1 MKYRSSPPLKTTP
14 PPAPSPTG
22 GADLHLHSLHSDGTE
37 HPAALARQAK
47 DAGLEVISLTD
58 HDSVQGIVEARE
70 ACRAVGLT
78 FIPGIELSVGLGD
91 DEIHILGYG
100 IEARLKTLHRT
111 VEQLA
116 SERVQRMEQMIAAL
130 QRLGVAITFEEVRA
144 ASGGQ
149 IIGRLHLASVLAA
162 KGLVPDRNAAFQRY
176 IGSGKPAYVRR
187 NLLTLREAIDLI
199 REAGGVAVM
208 AHPGLTRRDDM
219 IEYLVRLG
227 VRGLEV
233 YYPKHDFV
241 DVSRYQKVCA
251 KFDLF
256 ATGGSD
262 FHGDGKPG
270 TSIGAALTPRR
281 ELDKML
287 KYIQI

>member
-1 MKYRSSPPLKTTP
+1 VGGVGIGDG
-14 PPAPSPTG
+14 AAAG
-22 GADLHLHSLHSDGTE
+22 GADLHLHSIYSDGTD

-47 DAGLEVISLTD
+47 DAGLQVISLTD
-58 HDSVQGIVEARE
+58 HDSVQGIVEARD
-70 ACRAVGLT
+70 ACRTLGLT
-78 FIPGIELSVGLGD
+78 FIPGIELSVGIGD

-116 SERVQRMEQMIAAL
+116 SERVQRMEQMVAAL
-130 QRLGVAITFEEVRA
+130 RRLGVAISFEDVRA
-144 ASGGQ
+144 VAGGQ
-149 IIGRLHLASVLAA
+149 VIGRLHLATALAD
-162 KGLVPDRNAAFQRY
+162 KGLVPDRNTAFQRY

-187 NLLTLREAIDLI
+187 SLLTLREAIDLI

-208 AHPGLTRRDDM
+208 AHPGLTRRDDL

-233 YYPKHDFV
+233 HYPKHDFV
-241 DVSRYQKVCA
+241 DVARYQKICA
-251 KFDLF
+251 KFDLV

-262 FHGDGKPG
+262 YHGDAKAA
-270 TSIGAALTPRR
+270 TSIGASVTPPR
-281 ELDKML
+281 ELDKLL